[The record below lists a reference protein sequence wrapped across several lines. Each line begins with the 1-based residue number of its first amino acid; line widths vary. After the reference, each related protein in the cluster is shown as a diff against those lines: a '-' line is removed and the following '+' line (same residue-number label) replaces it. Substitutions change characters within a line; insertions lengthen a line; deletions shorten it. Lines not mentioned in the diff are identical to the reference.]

1 MDGITVKQIA
11 RLGCAGLL
19 VPLVLGCGRT
29 DSGSPK
35 DQHASSPKTEL
46 LRLDQAVGQTPNAG
60 RVDAGSEILPTSGVR
75 DAQDADVEETSLA
88 VPDKETPEWF
98 ILQITRLRTRPLGD
112 QVDAVTQTP
121 EQLVQ
126 LRRERNEQII
136 ELATEAI
143 ARTHKDQEKQRVFDL
158 AVHHL
163 LDAEYQLALTGDED
177 HVKALYEHAS
187 SLLERDPKSKAA
199 VEAAVTL
206 CALARVNVQRYA
218 QQEPRWLQEY
228 ARLAQEFARNFP
240 QEERQAIQL
249 LLAAGQSCEYH
260 RLLSDAKQC
269 YLTLIE
275 QFPQHESVQKVSPI
289 LRRLNLKGNTLQL
302 AGPTLGGGYL
312 NVSELT
318 GKPLLVVIWTTHA
331 DPFVKQLPA
340 LQKLLQQI
348 PAERLTVVSVNLDD
362 DDNDAAVQTFLESNG
377 LNWPTIFQT
386 EAGSRGWNNPIAT
399 YYGIQTVPHFWLV
412 SSKGTVIE
420 TSNHVD
426 QIEPLLRRLIPS
438 PATNSTNTR
447 E

>member
-1 MDGITVKQIA
+1 VKQIT

-19 VPLVLGCGRT
+19 VILVFGCGRT
-29 DSGSPK
+29 DSGSSK
-35 DQHASSPKTEL
+35 DQHGSSPKSEL
-46 LRLDQAVGQTPNAG
+46 LKFEQSVGHGGALGQ
-60 RVDAGSEILPTSGVR
+60 VDSGSEILPASGVK
-75 DAQDADVEETSLA
+75 DAQEVEGEETGLTI
-88 VPDKETPEWF
+88 PEKETPEWF

-136 ELATEAI
+136 EWATEVI
-143 ARTHKDQEKQRVFDL
+143 ARTHKDREKQRVFDL

-177 HVKALYEHAS
+177 HVNALYEHAS
-187 SLLERDPKSKAA
+187 SLLERDPQSKAA

-206 CALARVNVQRYA
+206 CSLARVNVQRYA

-228 ARLAQEFARNFP
+228 ARLAQEFAKNFP
-240 QEERQAIQL
+240 QEERQATQL

-260 RLLSDAKQC
+260 RLLPEAKQC
-269 YLTLIE
+269 YLTLVE
-275 QFPQHESVQKVSPI
+275 RFPRHESVRKVSPI

-318 GKPLLVVIWTTHA
+318 GKPLLVVIWATHA

-340 LQKLLQQI
+340 LRKLLQQI
-348 PAERLTVVSVNLDD
+348 PAERLTVISVNLDD
-362 DDNDAAVQTFLESNG
+362 DDNEAAVQTFLESNG
-377 LNWPTIFQT
+377 LNWPTIFHT
-386 EAGSRGWNNPIAT
+386 EAGYRGWDNPIAA

-412 SSKGTVIE
+412 SSKGTVVE
-420 TSNHVD
+420 TSDCVD

-438 PATNSTNTR
+438 AISNSTNTR